1 MTLNSSDR
9 KTYFWV
15 TTSQLPP
22 SSLPDTVVE
31 SGAKIVAGAP
41 NPAEEN
47 PCRKKWGC
55 FYYKKALD
63 AGEVDSLLC

>member
-1 MTLNSSDR
+1 
-9 KTYFWV
+9 
-15 TTSQLPP
+15 
-22 SSLPDTVVE
+22 VE